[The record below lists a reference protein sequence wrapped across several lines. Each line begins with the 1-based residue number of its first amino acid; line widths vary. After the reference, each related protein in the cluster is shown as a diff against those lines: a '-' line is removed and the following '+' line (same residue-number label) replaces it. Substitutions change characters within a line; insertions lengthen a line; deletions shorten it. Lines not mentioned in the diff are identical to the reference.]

1 MKILLVDD
9 HALIRDGIK
18 LILKSD
24 PALEFAGETGN
35 GKEALAM
42 HKKLHPDLIIMD
54 IDMPVMN
61 GIEAIKEI
69 RKTDK
74 DVKIIIL
81 TMYDKESYLYD
92 GLNAGINGYLIKLA
106 SMSELIQVIHTV
118 NLGMDVF
125 SPGILQILTR
135 QLNIK
140 TAVKHLHNK
149 AGVILS
155 TREKEIVLLIA
166 DGHSNKQIAESLFLS
181 VFTIKNHRKNIMR
194 KLGFK
199 RVNELIRYAIE
210 MDYLK

>member
-61 GIEAIKEI
+61 CIEALKEI